1 MKAPY
6 GNGDLPDMTFASY
19 TQPYLYQ
26 DHSYEYYGVP
36 YTPSPNIHTANSY
49 WCGGGLGYDYS
60 TVAAA
65 PSVVTSSFSST
76 QSSFSPEAPEFVSRQ
91 CQQITTGVE
100 NASLQPST
108 KKKKKK
114 KKKTPSINA
123 EPSNLICSG
132 DEEKSKSVLSNANE
146 KKSSLPKKLTGFQEL
161 PEDKK
166 NLGVK
171 SSSKNQSSKD
181 TKVDSLQEYPPRDKK
196 HLEIKTPQILPK
208 TKPSKESKSVRFQES
223 ATEDKRCLEVKNP
236 QTSTTGESNKGI
248 GSSWPKPFTN
258 ITKSQECIK
267 RPPKMSFA
275 DKLKSPVPTKSPFLD
290 WRDQRTSA
298 ANAPIKFNTN
308 ITESEEKLIN
318 QPSISATADKAL
330 PPPATAEDGFTT
342 VSRKKTKD
350 KKIEKV
356 PEEIAKSLP
365 TKVSVPAEDAKKKLE
380 KERKKLREKQ
390 KKKQAREEKLLAEK
404 LAPKGQKITIITPK
418 LMEQF
423 LKSGRNANAFS
434 KPVMKLSDEMFP
446 ALGKRG
452 GKGNVS
458 ESESEWETTEIEVVQ
473 KEPAV
478 PPRNVKRSD
487 PIEFDLMALITKKNT
502 KKKSIQDPTKKGKNR
517 PGIVANVLDRSAP
530 TLSRGKIRNK
540 KRKLSEIRKA
550 LLVAK
555 AKKKIA
561 RESQLS
567 AIPSSGSR
575 PHILHSKKF
584 REYCDQMLTDQI
596 DLLARDMLYHLRMF
610 QDRVFKKD
618 PIKGKYINVT
628 VTSSVID

>member
-1 MKAPY
+1 MAF
-6 GNGDLPDMTFASY
+6 TSY

-36 YTPSPNIHTANSY
+36 YTPSPNVHASDSY
-49 WCGGGLGYDYS
+49 WCNGGFGYDCS
-60 TVAAA
+60 TVAASS
-65 PSVVTSSFSST
+65 SVVTSLFPATHSI
-76 QSSFSPEAPEFVSRQ
+76 FSPDAPEFVSRQ
-91 CQQITTGVE
+91 SQQIVTGVE
-100 NASLQPST
+100 NAVLQPST

-114 KKKTPSINA
+114 KKKTFSNNI
-123 EPSNLICSG
+123 EPCNSVCG
-132 DEEKSKSVLSNANE
+132 GVEEQTKSVLLDPKAN
-146 KKSSLPKKLTGFQEL
+146 KSCVPKKLENQEL

-166 NLGVK
+166 LLVVK
-171 SSSKNQSSKD
+171 GSKKSTKIRSPND
-181 TKVDSLQEYPPRDKK
+181 TKSISYQEPSSREVK
-196 HLEIKTPQILPK
+196 HLELKKPQILQK
-208 TKPSKESKSVRFQES
+208 SKSEPKSVRFQES
-223 ATEDKRCLEVKNP
+223 VRDNQNGLEVKNP
-236 QTSTTGESNKGI
+236 HILTKGELTKEVGNP
-248 GSSWPKPFTN
+248 WTNPFAN

-267 RPPKMSFA
+267 RPSKMSFA
-275 DKLKSPVPTKSPFLD
+275 EKLKSPVPTKSPFLD
-290 WRDQRTSA
+290 WRDQRT
-298 ANAPIKFNTN
+298 NASNTPIKFNQN
-308 ITESEEKLIN
+308 SAVCSEEKVVDR
-318 QPSISATADKAL
+318 PSIPATADKAS
-330 PPPATAEDGFTT
+330 EDDGFTT
-342 VSRKKTKD
+342 VSRKKPKD
-350 KKIEKV
+350 KKIEIV
-356 PEEIAKSLP
+356 PEVIAKSSP

-423 LKSGRNANAFS
+423 LKSGRNANAFT
-434 KPVMKLSDEMFP
+434 KPVMKLSDDMFP

-458 ESESEWETTEIEVVQ
+458 ESESEWETTEIEVIQ
-473 KEPAV
+473 KGPTV
-478 PPRNVKRSD
+478 PSRNVKRSD
-487 PIEFDLMALITKKNT
+487 PIEFDLMALITKKST
-502 KKKSIQDPTKKGKNR
+502 KKKTIQDPTKKGKTR

-550 LLVAK
+550 LLVSK

-561 RESQLS
+561 RESQLT
-567 AIPSSGSR
+567 AIPSSGAR
-575 PHILHSKKF
+575 PHVLHSKKF

-618 PIKGKYINVT
+618 PIKGKQIN
-628 VTSSVID
+628 SY